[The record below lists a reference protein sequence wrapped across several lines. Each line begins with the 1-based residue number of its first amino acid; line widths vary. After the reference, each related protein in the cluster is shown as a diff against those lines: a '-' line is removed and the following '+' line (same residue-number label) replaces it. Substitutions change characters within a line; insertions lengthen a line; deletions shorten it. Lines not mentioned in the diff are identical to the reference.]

1 MMPGSFAP
9 RFRLERGDPM
19 LLLVNADN
27 ISGEGLPYLID
38 GLMARG
44 AASVHAVP
52 AVTKKG
58 RSEFLFFIDAP
69 ETVLDAVGSFLALEL
84 DTLGMRV
91 FEPLHVPFAP
101 VRHSRVD
108 VVDGERELGTVRVKI
123 VENEEGAT
131 CSCKA
136 EFDDLESLLK
146 GGLGEVLSFKMA
158 KGAVELA
165 ATSSQEVAIGP
176 HRFTPAEREG

>member
-1 MMPGSFAP
+1 
-9 RFRLERGDPM
+9 M

-27 ISGEGLPYLID
+27 VSGEGLPYLID

-69 ETVLDAVGSFLALEL
+69 EAALDAVGSFLALEL

-101 VRHSRVD
+101 VRHARVD
-108 VVDGERELGTVRVKI
+108 VAKGNRQSGSVRVKV
-123 VENEEGAT
+123 VENEEGGT
-131 CSCKA
+131 LSCKA
-136 EFDDLESLLK
+136 EFDDLEALLK

-165 ATSSQEVAIGP
+165 ATSGQEVVIGP
-176 HRFTPAEREG
+176 HRFTPSKREG